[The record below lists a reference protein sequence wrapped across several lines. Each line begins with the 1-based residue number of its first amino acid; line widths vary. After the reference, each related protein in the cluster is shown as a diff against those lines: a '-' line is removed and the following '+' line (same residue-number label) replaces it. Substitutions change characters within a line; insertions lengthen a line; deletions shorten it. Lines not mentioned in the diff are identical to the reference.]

1 MEIYKVFKF
10 DAAHSLPWVPDGH
23 KCAKLHG
30 HSFRVEI
37 HARGAVDQKTGWV
50 MDFAAISAA
59 FEPVLEQLDHK
70 NLNNIDGLQNPTSE
84 NLCRWIWLRLQPA
97 LPQLS
102 KIIVQE
108 SSESGCIYMG
118 DE

>member
-10 DAAHSLPWVPDGH
+10 DAAHRLPSVPEGH

-30 HSFRVEI
+30 HSFRVDI
-37 HARGAVDQKTGWV
+37 HVRGDVDPKTGWV

-70 NLNNIDGLQNPTSE
+70 DLNNIEGLQNPTSE
-84 NLCRWIWLRLQPA
+84 NLCRWIWLRLKPA
-97 LPQLS
+97 LPRLS

-108 SSESGCIYMG
+108 SPESGCIYHG
-118 DE
+118 EE